1 MNLNTYLNNTTII
14 GNTARAR
21 ASLTKDSLLF
31 LFNLY
36 GRATFS
42 CSNDQTEHQHDCFH
56 FYWPFDIEHL
66 LPANWSRVLQIGIV
80 YFYCSSSSRWLKKNY
95 PKHVIYI
102 DGDSIYRDVRCYF
115 ILCILFSCGKLYS
128 GWQYFLINVLCNA

>member
-1 MNLNTYLNNTTII
+1 M
-14 GNTARAR
+14 
-21 ASLTKDSLLF
+21 
-31 LFNLY
+31 
-36 GRATFS
+36 ATQPEPEPEPRS
-42 CSNDQTEHQHDCFH
+42 QEIH
-56 FYWPFDIEHL
+56 FYSFLIYMTGRLSAAQTTKPNTSTNAFIFIGLLISNIFCQPIE
-66 LPANWSRVLQIGIV
+66 RVLQIGIV